1 MSRKSSQ
8 RMRMYHRYLG
18 FFLAGIMAVYAISG
32 VALIFRNTD
41 YLKQEVVIE
50 KSLETNLAAAE
61 VGKLLKIKNFEAT
74 SEDSLMLTFKE
85 GSYNKI
91 TGAVN
96 YSKMEVPYVLD
107 KLQHFHKA
115 KTGQP
120 LYYLNIFF
128 GVSLLFFVI
137 SAFWM
142 FMPSTPIFKKGVL
155 FAAAGLVLT
164 LVLLFI

>member
-96 YSKMEVPYVLD
+96 YSKMEVSYVLD

-128 GVSLLFFVI
+128 GASLLFFVI

>member
-128 GVSLLFFVI
+128 GASLLFFVI